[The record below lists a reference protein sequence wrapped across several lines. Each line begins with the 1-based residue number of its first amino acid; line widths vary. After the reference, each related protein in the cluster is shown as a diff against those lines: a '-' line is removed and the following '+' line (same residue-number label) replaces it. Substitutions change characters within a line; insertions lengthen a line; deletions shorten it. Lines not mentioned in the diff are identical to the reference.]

1 MYNTYKHTVTYIHTR
16 TYIHVHTYI
25 QYMHTYLQYNNFMSP
40 IYCFQTSTNF
50 HMVGPS
56 SDRIQKVMKCWWPLL
71 SSENC
76 LLLENLWSDG
86 FCNDMSLPWGGW
98 VICRLDRHWSD
109 CKWQIHQVR
118 VLPDDCLQNSLY
130 PLPDFHNTDTVSR
143 HILKEILSYP
153 VPHSRHRLAVADPWA
168 PIHLLQFAIHKNCKT
183 TCLKVGN

>member
-1 MYNTYKHTVTYIHTR
+1 
-16 TYIHVHTYI
+16 
-25 QYMHTYLQYNNFMSP
+25 MSP

-118 VLPDDCLQNSLY
+118 ILSDDCLLNSLY

-143 HILKEILSYP
+143 HSEGNNFLPSSSFKTQTCGGGSLSPQSIYCNLQFTKILKLH
-153 VPHSRHRLAVADPWA
+153 V
-168 PIHLLQFAIHKNCKT
+168 
-183 TCLKVGN
+183 LK